1 MFAGCDLG
9 LLTSGPL
16 ASSLRSLGLS
26 LSPLDTDAKLI
37 SKLGN
42 LKSLHIRVDSTILQL
57 GDGHQR
63 QVSAVLDAV
72 MELGNLNILILEG
85 FLGGLGIIA
94 NGVQRYKLR
103 NLQKLAFRFLIDVNL
118 GDIVNIA
125 NSLEY
130 LDYMEIDESLDIL
143 NEINEFIQVVTPK
156 FPQICFT
163 TSPLLSI

>member
-1 MFAGCDLG
+1 ME
-9 LLTSGPL
+9 
-16 ASSLRSLGLS
+16 
-26 LSPLDTDAKLI
+26 
-37 SKLGN
+37 
-42 LKSLHIRVDSTILQL
+42 STILQL
-57 GDGHQR
+57 GDSHQS

-118 GDIVNIA
+118 DDIVNIA

-143 NEINEFIQVVTPK
+143 NEINEFIQVVSPK
-156 FPQICFT
+156 FPQICFS
-163 TSPLLSI
+163 TSPQLSI